1 MIMKTTNSALR
12 SGAAALALSI
22 AALTSAT
29 FAQTTATTV
38 PVGFMTV
45 TIPAAASGTV
55 PSNTTI
61 SVPLY
66 NTPDFAAAVA
76 TVDSTTQ
83 FTLTGAS
90 WVASQFANAAAPR
103 FVRVK
108 SSATASHVGKFFLVS
123 DNTALGQLTVLL
135 PTGTT
140 DVATAVGVGD
150 ACEVV
155 PANTL
160 ATLFGPSSAGATSV
174 FATGTFFQTASSA
187 QNADNLLVWNGSS
200 WDIFYNNNT
209 NWKKSGSLSN
219 QNNTVIYPDE
229 GLFVIHRA
237 TTALTLTLMGT
248 VPSTAEQT
256 TLAGTGSTFIPNRFP
271 VDITLVNTGIQSTSG
286 WVTATSAQNADK
298 VFIWDG
304 TTWGIYYHNGTNWKK
319 SGSLANQDATLI
331 ATGTAVFI
339 TKTSPQAS
347 VTQALPYTP

>member
-1 MIMKTTNSALR
+1 MIMKTTTSALR
-12 SGAAALALSI
+12 SGTAALALSI

-45 TIPAAASGTV
+45 TIPAAASGTL
-55 PSNTTI
+55 PSNTTF

-123 DNTALGQLTVLL
+123 DNTATGQLTVIL
-135 PTGTT
+135 PAGTT
-140 DVATAVGVGD
+140 DVATAVGVAD

-155 PANTL
+155 PGNTL
-160 ATLFGPSSAGATSV
+160 ATLFGPNSAGATGV
-174 FATGTFFQTASSA
+174 FAAGTFFQTGATSPV
-187 QNADNLLVWNGSS
+187 ADNLVVWNGAN
-200 WDIFYNNNT
+200 WDTYYNNNT
-209 NWKKSGSLSN
+209 NWKKSGNLTN

-229 GLFVIHRA
+229 GIFVIRRA
-237 TTALTLTLMGT
+237 TAALTLTLMGT
-248 VPSTAEQT
+248 VPSTSEQT
-256 TLAGTGSTFIPNRFP
+256 NLGGAGSTFIANRFP
-271 VDITLVNTGIQSTSG
+271 VDVSFINSGIQSTAG
-286 WVTATSAQNADK
+286 WVTGASAAAADT
-298 VFIWDG
+298 VFLWNGSNWD
-304 TTWGIYYHNGTNWKK
+304 TYYHNGTNWKK
-319 SGSLANQDATLI
+319 SGNLANQNATLI
-331 ATGTAVFI
+331 PAGTALFI
-339 TKTSPQAS
+339 VKTSAAS
-347 VTQALPYTP
+347 TLTQALPYTP